1 MSSNDHGQDSKAQPL
16 AMGSVVGRRQALTFL
31 TMASTAAMLSACGG
45 NGDNTPTPTP
55 TPGPTPAPTPGPT
68 PTPTPT
74 CSVAKAEVAGPFPA
88 DGSNVAA
95 PTAPTS
101 NVLANTG
108 VTRSDVR
115 ASFIT
120 STATT
125 PGVPVQITLRLVN
138 TNAACAG
145 LVGYAVYIWSA
156 NAQGA
161 YSLYDVPAESWL
173 RGVGVT
179 AGTGETAGTVTFT
192 TIIPGVETGRFPHFH
207 IEVFATAASATS
219 GAQAILTTQLIVPQT
234 VAAATYTDPTNYA
247 GQATKLATV
256 TLATDPVFGD
266 NTTAENALLTP
277 SFNGGVGSGFT
288 AGLTIGLAR

>member
-1 MSSNDHGQDSKAQPL
+1 MSSNDHGQDSKVQPL
-16 AMGSVVGRRQALTFL
+16 AMGSFVGRRQALTFL
-31 TMASTAAMLSACGG
+31 TMASTAALLSACGG
-45 NGDNTPTPTP
+45 SGDNTPTPTP
-55 TPGPTPAPTPGPT
+55 TPTPPPT

-74 CSVAKAEVAGPFPA
+74 PACVVTKAEVAGPFPA
-88 DGSNVAA
+88 DGSNVAT
-95 PTAPTS
+95 PPAPTS

-108 VTRSDVR
+108 VTRADVR

-120 STATT
+120 STAIT
-125 PGVPVQITLRLVN
+125 PGVGCALTLTLLN
-138 TNAACAG
+138 SNAACAP

-156 NAQGA
+156 NAQGQ
-161 YSLYDVPAESWL
+161 YSLYGAPAETWL
-173 RGVGVT
+173 RGVQVT
-179 AGTGETAGTVTFT
+179 NSAGQVTFT

-234 VAAATYTDPTNYA
+234 VAQSTYTDPTNYG

-256 TLATDPVFGD
+256 SLAADPVFGD

-288 AGLTIGLAR
+288 AVLTLGLAR